1 VSRPLAALAA
11 LAALVPAGSA
21 AAAGFWLPSP
31 NDPVTPPP
39 PLRPGAAAQSTSE
52 LKVPGRVDTS
62 ERIVVGVGPDGR
74 PVRITATQRLDI
86 IGTGDY
92 SFVIPAPA
100 TSVVPGPGS
109 ASQPGLRDVGIIWQ
123 GFSDHDRVLS
133 ATVTLRPADASAGL
147 PVRVRIERD
156 GSSAVV
162 RLTNLTTRQVNV
174 SAGRTTLA
182 QLRRVTHQLRNSYRR
197 ARLLAGSLYL
207 TGTPGTNT
215 KIAVSAPLH
224 VTGTISQ
231 GATRT
236 PVDAVLG
243 GGAAL
248 ERSFVLRGATAP
260 ELDLR
265 IDLPTPLEVLPT
277 PSALGDAPRPLE
289 ALQTA
294 LGAIATTSAYG
305 RYLDTP
311 NPGGRI
317 RTSFVYRSAPR
328 AAAVAAPGRGGGSD
342 TLVVV
347 LAIALGTLG
356 LAGLAVL
363 WARS

>member
-11 LAALVPAGSA
+11 LATLVPAGSA
-21 AAAGFWLPSP
+21 AASGFWLPSP

-62 ERIVVGVGPDGR
+62 ELVVVGVGRDGR
-74 PVRITATQRLDI
+74 PARITATQRLQI
-86 IGTGDY
+86 NGTGDY

-109 ASQPGLRDVGIIWQ
+109 DSQPGLRDVGIIWQ

-133 ATVTLRPADASAGL
+133 ATATLRPAAASSGL
-147 PVRVRIERD
+147 PLRVRIERD
-156 GSSAVV
+156 GSSMVV

-174 SAGRTTLA
+174 SAGRTTLP
-182 QLRRVTHQLRNSYRR
+182 QLIRVTHQLRSAYRR
-197 ARLLAGSLYL
+197 SRVLAGSLYL
-207 TGTPGTNT
+207 SGTPGANT
-215 KIAVSAPLH
+215 KIDVTAPLR

-231 GATRT
+231 GSTRT
-236 PVDAVLG
+236 PVDALLG
-243 GGAAL
+243 GEAAL
-248 ERSFVLRGATAP
+248 ERSFVLRGATEP

-265 IDLPTPLEVLPT
+265 VELPTPLEVLPT
-277 PSALGDAPRPLE
+277 ASALGAAPRPLE

-294 LGAIATTSAYG
+294 LGAIATSSAYG

-311 NPGGRI
+311 NPSGPI

-328 AAAVAAPGRGGGSD
+328 AAAVAAPMHHGD
-342 TLVVV
+342 DNTLAV
-347 LAIALGTLG
+347 LLGTLLG
-356 LAGLAVL
+356 LAGLVGLAVL